1 MSKGFRIVEETPD
14 RQYFTIIP
22 NYIVNHSDH
31 WEQSV
36 YLIMKRMSG
45 ETGSCFFSQ
54 GNIANKLG
62 ISRPKVNQ
70 TIQKLIKR
78 GWIQNTGNK
87 IGMTKSVNQYEV
99 VDLWKLNVDFYQKQK
114 ETVNHMTPSNDKLST
129 TGHLPR
135 HEAVN
140 QVYTEEDNIEED
152 NINTLLRKG
161 QKTAFGDADV
171 NRILKEFSE
180 ITGLSRP
187 SDVRPRQWAHVIASS
202 KDMGVD
208 NFSPCLKFLLEDR
221 KLTITKIETVWRQ
234 FPLFAKTHLHRR
246 AIKLTPEQE
255 ELERMFGD
263 T

>member
-1 MSKGFRIVEETPD
+1 MSRGFKIVEETPD
-14 RQYFTIIP
+14 REYFTIVP
-22 NYIVNHSDH
+22 NYIVNHSDM

-36 YLIMKRMSG
+36 YLVMKRMSG
-45 ETGSCFFSQ
+45 EGGTFYLSQ
-54 GNIANKLG
+54 DKIAGKLK

-70 TIQKLIKR
+70 TIKKLITR
-78 GWIQNTGNK
+78 GWIKETGER
-87 IGMTKSVNQYEV
+87 IGSTKRVKEYKV
-99 VDLWKLNVDFYQKQK
+99 VDLWKLNSDFYHKQK
-114 ETVNHMTPSNDKLST
+114 ETVNQVTVSVEANSKP
-129 TGHLPR
+129 HLQ
-135 HEAVN
+135 ETVN

-152 NINTLLRKG
+152 ITLLRKG